1 MFKNIEGG
9 EVKLSRLIFTILF
22 LFAVWVLLTGGY
34 KDPQELVTGF
44 LVSVVVSLFTGPLF
58 TRRGLY
64 HLSPKRLWGK
74 FVYLFVFL
82 IELVKANVDV
92 AKRVLSPSLPIN
104 PGIVRVK
111 TKLTEDMDKLWLANS
126 ITLTPGTMTL
136 DIKGDELF
144 IHWIDVKTTDVEE
157 AGETIKGA
165 FERHLGGE

>member
-1 MFKNIEGG
+1 MK
-9 EVKLSRLIFTILF
+9 VSRLIFTIIF
-22 LFAVWVLLTGGY
+22 LFAIWILLTGSLRY
-34 KDPQELVTGF
+34 DELITGF
-44 LVSVVVSLFTGPLF
+44 FVSVVVALFTGPLF
-58 TRRGLY
+58 TRRGIY
-64 HLSPKRLWGK
+64 HLHPKRLWGK
-74 FVYLFVFL
+74 LVYLFVFL

-144 IHWIDVKTTDVEE
+144 IHWIDVQETDPDK
-157 AGETIKGA
+157 AGEIIKGA
-165 FERHLGGE
+165 FERHLGGVE